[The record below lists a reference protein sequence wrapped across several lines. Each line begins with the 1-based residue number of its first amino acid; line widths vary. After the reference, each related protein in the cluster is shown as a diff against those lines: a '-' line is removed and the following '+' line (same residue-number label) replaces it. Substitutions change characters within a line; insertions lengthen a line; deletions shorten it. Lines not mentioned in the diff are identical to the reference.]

1 MLKRCQIG
9 TNEPTGSTFAF
20 DPIQSQ
26 ILKHKKEKGEPM
38 SHKNMDQPNGE
49 MAEKEGLEGMDNE
62 KLFDF
67 DKANPD
73 TTEEV
78 IETQGDPN
86 KGNTLQSQVS
96 ELKDKHLRLLAEFEN
111 YKKRT
116 VRERLDLMST
126 ASKDVILALLP
137 VMDDFDRAK
146 KNTDFSEGMNLVY
159 NRLNATLQSLGLK
172 EMESNGQPFDAELH
186 DAITEI
192 PAPNEDLK
200 GKVMDTIEKGYL
212 LNDKI
217 IRHAKV
223 VVGK

>member
-9 TNEPTGSTFAF
+9 TNELTGSTFAF
-20 DPIQSQ
+20 DPIQLQ

-49 MAEKEGLEGMDNE
+49 MAEKEGLESTDNE

-73 TTEEV
+73 ITEEAP
-78 IETQGDPN
+78 ETKIDPN
-86 KGNTLQSQVS
+86 TGNALQSQVS
-96 ELKDKHLRLLAEFEN
+96 ELKDKHLRLLAEFDN

-116 VRERLDLMST
+116 VRERLDLLST

-137 VMDDFDRAK
+137 VLDDFDRAK
-146 KNTDFSEGMNLVY
+146 KSADFSEGMNLVY

-172 EMESNGQPFDAELH
+172 EMESNGQPFDPEWH

-192 PAPNEDLK
+192 PSPTEDMK
-200 GKVMDTIEKGYL
+200 GKVIDTVEKGYL

>member
-1 MLKRCQIG
+1 M
-9 TNEPTGSTFAF
+9 
-20 DPIQSQ
+20 SQ
-26 ILKHKKEKGEPM
+26 
-38 SHKNMDQPNGE
+38 KNMDQPNGNL
-49 MAEKEGLEGMDNE
+49 AENEGLGEMDNE

-73 TTEEV
+73 NTEETLDMGSDTPKV
-78 IETQGDPN
+78 A
-86 KGNTLQSQVS
+86 TLQSQVS
-96 ELKDKHLRLLAEFEN
+96 ELKDKHLRLLAEFDN

-116 VRERLDLMST
+116 VRERLDLMSS

-137 VMDDFDRAK
+137 ILDDFERAK
-146 KNTDFSEGMNLVY
+146 KSADDPATGEHFSEGVSLVF
-159 NRLNATLQSLGLK
+159 NRLNSTLQSLGLK
-172 EMESNGQPFDAELH
+172 VMESTGQPFDPELH

-192 PAPNEDLK
+192 PVPNDDMK
-200 GKVMDTIEKGYL
+200 GKVIDTIEKGYF